1 MKYYILY
8 DKSYFH
14 VWENRD
20 VIHLT
25 GECFHWPIRISFVG
39 VMSIFVHVDNILVIG
54 QWCSKTLKISSFV
67 FSRTEKFIQVFW
79 GSIHLMLNIHFP
91 YWLPNLIRNI
101 HLLVNELKSWATNHD
116 TMLMLHICGT
126 RATLVM
132 CFTSLFFPHIWRI
145 ILPTPDTS
153 WYKM

>member
-1 MKYYILY
+1 MNVFIDQSESVLLVSCLFLYMLTIYWLLVNGAQKRLKYLPLSSAEQRNLY
-8 DKSYFH
+8 RF
-14 VWENRD
+14 
-20 VIHLT
+20 LT
-25 GECFHWPIRISFVG
+25 TWGLVNY
-39 VMSIFVHVDNILVIG
+39 VKIFI
-54 QWCSKTLKISSFV
+54 
-67 FSRTEKFIQVFW
+67 FW

-126 RATLVM
+126 RATLLM
-132 CFTSLFFPHIWRI
+132 CFTSLFFSHIWRI

>member
-1 MKYYILY
+1 MFSLTNQNQFCWCHVNFCTCWQYIGYWSMVLKKRLKYLPLSSAEQRNLYRFLTTCGLVNY
-8 DKSYFH
+8 DK
-14 VWENRD
+14 
-20 VIHLT
+20 
-25 GECFHWPIRISFVG
+25 
-39 VMSIFVHVDNILVIG
+39 IFI
-54 QWCSKTLKISSFV
+54 
-67 FSRTEKFIQVFW
+67 FW
-79 GSIHLMLNIHFP
+79 GSIYLMLNIHFP

-126 RATLVM
+126 SATLLM
-132 CFTSLFFPHIWRI
+132 CFTSLFFSHIWRI